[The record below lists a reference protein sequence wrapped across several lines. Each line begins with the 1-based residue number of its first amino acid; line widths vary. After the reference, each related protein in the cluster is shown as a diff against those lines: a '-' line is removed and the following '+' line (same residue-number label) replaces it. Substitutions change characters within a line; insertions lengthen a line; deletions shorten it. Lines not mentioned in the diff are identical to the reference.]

1 MFMLDWI
8 WTRRQRGYEVKI
20 GDKVKLIT
28 SKDKD
33 IGTIIKIDQDTYR
46 HLNII
51 IYSVETSKYIIDYLH
66 DTDMEKI

>member
-1 MFMLDWI
+1 M
-8 WTRRQRGYEVKI
+8 KI